1 MCVCVCMC
9 RRMEL
14 VRKGNL
20 DWQTMA
26 YSPYLAHHLFLSGL
40 QAIYIFKWLRE
51 SSRENEYFVTQK
63 SYKIKTSASINK
75 VLLKYSHTH
84 SFSYH
89 LWLLLLCKGKIE

>member
-51 SSRENEYFVTQK
+51 SSREN
-63 SYKIKTSASINK
+63 
-75 VLLKYSHTH
+75 
-84 SFSYH
+84 
-89 LWLLLLCKGKIE
+89 

>member
-1 MCVCVCMC
+1 MNRNVCVCVCVC

-40 QAIYIFKWLRE
+40 QAIYIFKWLGE
-51 SSRENEYFVTQK
+51 SSREN
-63 SYKIKTSASINK
+63 
-75 VLLKYSHTH
+75 
-84 SFSYH
+84 
-89 LWLLLLCKGKIE
+89 